1 VSTYWRTLE
10 TLSAVRAEVLDASG
24 PENQEALEAAF
35 DLICNAYEAC
45 NQEEATV

>member
-24 PENQEALEAAF
+24 PENQEALEKE
-35 DLICNAYEAC
+35 LIAKENKRKPRKRRASK
-45 NQEEATV
+45 